1 MNETLVIQSFHAKP
15 WPKTITRCIDS
26 VQYWANQNKY
36 HYKLIG
42 DDILGV
48 LPPKYLHNCFGRWPT
63 ITDLARLLL
72 IKKYL
77 NKQMSRVIWIDADVI
92 IFAPRK
98 FNIKVDEDH
107 LIGREVWVSKKG
119 RNQWRA
125 RKHVHNAFLSFTDS
139 SPLLDFLIFATQ
151 RIVETLKAPS
161 SPQIAGPKL
170 YTHLNNLIGLP
181 ILESAGMMSPAV
193 MNDLIVGKGQALN
206 CHLEALKE
214 PMAAVNLS
222 QSLIDNIIDEIP
234 VTHDL
239 FEQTI
244 EVLVNRF
251 QNSGLEGL
259 IS

>member
-1 MNETLVIQSFHAKP
+1 M
-15 WPKTITRCIDS
+15 
-26 VQYWANQNKY
+26 QYWANQNKY

-48 LPPKYLHNCFGRWPT
+48 LPPKYLQNCFGRWST

-77 NKQMSRVIWIDADVI
+77 NKQMSRVIWIDADVL

-98 FNIKVDEDH
+98 FNIKVDGDH
-107 LIGREVWVSKKG
+107 LIGREVWVSKRA

-125 RKHVHNAFLSFTDS
+125 RRHVHNAFLSFTGS
-139 SPLLDFLIFATQ
+139 SPLLDFLIYATQ
-151 RIVETLKAPS
+151 QIVEKLEVPA
-161 SPQIAGPKL
+161 SPQIVGPKL
-170 YTHLNNLIGLP
+170 YTHLNNLIGFS
-181 ILESAGMMSPAV
+181 ILESAGMMAPAV
-193 MNDLIVGKGQALN
+193 MNDLIVGKGRALN
-206 CHLEALKE
+206 CHLKALKE

-222 QSLIDNIIDEIP
+222 QSLINTTIDEIP

-239 FEQTI
+239 FDQTI
-244 EVLVNRF
+244 DALVDRF
-251 QNSGLEGL
+251 QNTGLEGL